1 MAKSDNT
8 TPLMRQYN
16 SVKSKYP
23 DAILLFRVGDFYET
37 FESDAVKASEILGI
51 TLTKR
56 AGAPLAGIPY
66 HALDN
71 YLPRLVR
78 AGQRVAICEQ
88 LEDPKTCGNKI
99 VKRGITELIT
109 PGVSLND
116 NVLDNKSDNYA
127 ACINLGRDKNG
138 IAFLDISTGDFLVAE
153 GSTDYIDK
161 LLVSLNPKE
170 VLYERSNK
178 EEITALYGNKYYLY
192 PLDDWAFEP
201 QTARERLLRQFST
214 TSLKGFGIEE
224 MPFAV
229 TAAGALMHY
238 LDITQHTQ
246 LSHIIKISRLDEGR
260 YVWLDKFTVRNLEI
274 FTPLS
279 PTGKTLLDV
288 IDKTSSPQGGRLLK
302 HWIALP
308 LRNVGLIEKRLAYT
322 QALKDNFELLENLR
336 TALRQVGDIERLVS
350 KISTQRVNPRDVNQ
364 MRLSL
369 ECIAQIRSLLANESA
384 QGNHIFDPLCEQL
397 NPCTNVAERIGREI
411 VDDPPL
417 MIAKGN
423 FIRSGVDA
431 QLDEL
436 RDMSV
441 NSKEYLSKMRDE
453 LVEQTG
459 ITSLKLGNT
468 GVFGYYLEVR
478 NTHKDKVP
486 QDWIRKQTLT
496 DAERY
501 ITPELKE
508 YEEKILTAE
517 DTIQTIEVRIF
528 NELVA
533 YLAQYIETFLTNAKT
548 VATIDCLCSYAQAA
562 IDNNY
567 CRPVIDEGMTIDIK
581 AGRHPVIEKQL
592 PVGEEYIPNDVFL
605 DNDTQQIMMITGP
618 NMAGK
623 SALLRQTALIMLM
636 AQAGSF
642 VPAESVKAGYVDKV
656 FTRVGASDNI
666 SSGETTFMVE
676 MNEAAGI
683 LNNMTPRSLVLFDE
697 LGRGTST
704 YDGISIAQA
713 IVEYIHEFPQAKAK
727 TLFATHYH
735 ELNDMEANFPRIKN
749 FNVSVKEIDG
759 KVIFMRKLVPGG
771 SEHSFGI
778 HVAKL
783 AGMPPVVVERAN
795 EIMKELESG
804 SRGSS
809 STTESSS
816 SDSSSVSSVPSVRGI
831 KTAKPTKKS
840 NVDGIQLS
848 FFNLEDPV
856 LMQIRDEIKR
866 IDINTLTPIEALNK
880 LNEIKKICGVK

>member
-16 SVKSKYP
+16 SIKAKYP

-37 FESDAVKASEILGI
+37 FESDAVKAAEILGI

-88 LEDPKTCGNKI
+88 LEDPKTCVNKI

-127 ACINLGRDKNG
+127 ACINHGHDKNG

-153 GSTDYIDK
+153 GSADYIDK

-170 VLYERSNK
+170 VLYERSRK
-178 EEITALYGNKYYLY
+178 EDITTLYGNKYYLY

-246 LSHIIKISRLDEGR
+246 LSHILRISRLDEGR

-322 QALKDNFELLENLR
+322 QALKDNFELLDKLR

-384 QGNHIFDPLCEQL
+384 QGNHIFDPLYEQL
-397 NPCTNVAERIGREI
+397 NPCINVAERIGREI

-417 MIAKGN
+417 LIAKGN
-423 FIRSGVDA
+423 FIRSGVDS

-459 ITSLKLGNT
+459 ISSLKLGNT

-517 DTIQTIEVRIF
+517 DTIQRIEERIF
-528 NELVA
+528 SELVA

-548 VATIDCLCSYAQAA
+548 VASIDCLCSFAQAA

-567 CRPVIDEGMTIDIK
+567 CRPIIDEGNSIDIK

-666 SSGETTFMVE
+666 SSGESTFMVE

-713 IVEYIHEFPQAKAK
+713 IVEYIHEFPKARAK

-749 FNVSVKEIDG
+749 FNVSVKEMDG

-804 SRGSS
+804 SRGNSA
-809 STTESSS
+809 T
-816 SDSSSVSSVPSVRGI
+816 SSVSSASSSASSVV
-831 KTAKPTKKS
+831 KTAKPSKKS

>member
-127 ACINLGRDKNG
+127 ACINLGHDKNG

-369 ECIAQIRSLLANESA
+369 ECIAQIRTLLATESA
-384 QGNHIFDPLCEQL
+384 NGNHIFDPLSEQL
-397 NPCTNVAERIGREI
+397 NPCANVSERIGREI

-423 FIRSGVDA
+423 FIRSGVDS

-666 SSGETTFMVE
+666 SSGESTFMVE

-783 AGMPPVVVERAN
+783 AGMPRVVVERAN
-795 EIMKELESG
+795 DIMKELESG
-804 SRGSS
+804 SRGN
-809 STTESSS
+809 
-816 SDSSSVSSVPSVRGI
+816 VSAAPVKAETAPPV

>member
-1 MAKSDNT
+1 MAKSDT

-16 SVKSKYP
+16 SVKAKYP

-37 FESDAVKASEILGI
+37 FDSDAVKASEILGI

-170 VLYERSNK
+170 VLYERSSK
-178 EEITALYGNKYYLY
+178 EEIAAQYGNKYYLY

-214 TSLKGFGIEE
+214 TSLKGFGIED

-246 LSHIIKISRLDEGR
+246 LSHILRISRLDEGR

-288 IDKTSSPQGGRLLK
+288 IDRTSSPQGGRLLK

-336 TALRQVGDIERLVS
+336 TALRQIGDIERLVS

-364 MRLSL
+364 VRLSL
-369 ECIAQIRSLLANESA
+369 ECVAQIRGLLANESA
-384 QGNHIFDPLCEQL
+384 NGNHIFDPLYEQL

-423 FIRSGVDA
+423 FIRSGVDS

-441 NSKEYLSKMRDE
+441 NSKDYLAKMRDE
-453 LVEQTG
+453 LVLQTG
-459 ITSLKLGNT
+459 ISSLKLGNT

-533 YLAQYIETFLTNAKT
+533 YLAQYIETFLANAKT
-548 VATIDCLCSYAQAA
+548 VATIDCLCSYATAA

-567 CRPVIDEGMTIDIK
+567 CRPIINEGNSIDIK

-605 DNDTQQIMMITGP
+605 DNDSQQIMMITGP

-642 VPAESVKAGYVDKV
+642 VPAESVVAGYVDKV

-666 SSGETTFMVE
+666 SSGESTFMVE

-713 IVEYIHEFPQAKAK
+713 IVEYIHEMPRARAK

-735 ELNDMEANFPRIKN
+735 ELNDMEANYPRIKN

-804 SRGSS
+804 SRASV
-809 STTESSS
+809 
-816 SDSSSVSSVPSVRGI
+816 SDSASSSVSSTSPSVSSVSKI
-831 KTAKPTKKS
+831 KTAKPSKKS
-840 NVDGIQLS
+840 TVDGIQLS

-856 LMQIRDEIKR
+856 LMQIRDEIKQ

-880 LNEIKKICGVK
+880 LNDIKKICGVK

>member
-1 MAKSDNT
+1 MAKSDT

-16 SVKSKYP
+16 SVKAKYP

-37 FESDAVKASEILGI
+37 FDSDAVKASEILGI

-88 LEDPKTCGNKI
+88 LEDPKTCVNKI

-127 ACINLGRDKNG
+127 ACINLGHDKNG

-153 GSTDYIDK
+153 GSTDYLEK

-170 VLYERSNK
+170 VLYERSRK
-178 EEITALYGNKYYLY
+178 EDITSLYGNKYYLY

-214 TSLKGFGIEE
+214 TSLKGFGIED
-224 MPFAV
+224 MSFAV

-274 FTPLS
+274 FAPLS
-279 PTGKTLLDV
+279 PSGKTLLDV

-369 ECIAQIRSLLANESA
+369 ECVAQIRSLLANESA
-384 QGNHIFDPLCEQL
+384 EGNHIFDPLCEQL
-397 NPCTNVAERIGREI
+397 NPCANVAERIGREI

-417 MIAKGN
+417 LIAKGN
-423 FIRSGVDA
+423 FIRSGVDP

-441 NSKEYLSKMRDE
+441 NSKEYLSKMRDD
-453 LVEQTG
+453 LVAQTG

-666 SSGETTFMVE
+666 SSGESTFMVE

-713 IVEYIHEFPQAKAK
+713 IVEYIHEMPRARAK

-735 ELNDMEANFPRIKN
+735 ELNDMEATFPRIKN

-795 EIMKELESG
+795 DIMKELESG
-804 SRGSS
+804 SRGASAS
-809 STTESSS
+809 AVKAEPTPP
-816 SDSSSVSSVPSVRGI
+816 V

>member
-16 SVKSKYP
+16 SIKAKYP

-37 FESDAVKASEILGI
+37 FDSDAVKASEILGI

-127 ACINLGRDKNG
+127 ACLNLGRDKNG

-153 GSTDYIDK
+153 GSADYIDK

-170 VLYERSNK
+170 VLYERSRK
-178 EEITALYGNKYYLY
+178 EEVASLYGNKYYLY

-246 LSHIIKISRLDEGR
+246 LSHILRISRLDEGR

-384 QGNHIFDPLCEQL
+384 QGNHIFDPLYEQL

-417 MIAKGN
+417 LIAKGN
-423 FIRSGVDA
+423 FIRSGVDS

-486 QDWIRKQTLT
+486 PDWIRKQTLT

-517 DTIQTIEVRIF
+517 DTIQRIEERVF
-528 NELVA
+528 SELVA

-567 CRPVIDEGMTIDIK
+567 CRPIIDEGNSIDIK

-666 SSGETTFMVE
+666 SSGESTFMVE

-713 IVEYIHEFPQAKAK
+713 IVEYIHEFPKVRAK

-749 FNVSVKEIDG
+749 FNVSVKEMDG

-809 STTESSS
+809 STV
-816 SDSSSVSSVPSVRGI
+816 DSTTDSASVSSVPSVRGI

>member
-127 ACINLGRDKNG
+127 ACINLGHDKNG

-288 IDKTSSPQGGRLLK
+288 IDRTSSPQGGRLLK

-322 QALKDNFELLENLR
+322 QALKDNVELLENLR
-336 TALRQVGDIERLVS
+336 TSLRQVGDIERLVS

-369 ECIAQIRSLLANESA
+369 ECIAQIRTLLVAESA
-384 QGNHIFDPLCEQL
+384 NGNHIFDPLSEQL
-397 NPCTNVAERIGREI
+397 NPCANVSERIGREI

-441 NSKEYLSKMRDE
+441 NSKEYLSKMRDD
-453 LVEQTG
+453 LIVQTG
-459 ITSLKLGNT
+459 ISSLKLGNT

-666 SSGETTFMVE
+666 SSGESTFMVE

-804 SRGSS
+804 SRGN
-809 STTESSS
+809 
-816 SDSSSVSSVPSVRGI
+816 VSAAPVKAETVPPV

-880 LNEIKKICGVK
+880 LNEIKKIVGVK

>member
-127 ACINLGRDKNG
+127 ACINLGHDKNG

-397 NPCTNVAERIGREI
+397 NPCTNVVERIGREI

-666 SSGETTFMVE
+666 SSGESTFMVE

-783 AGMPPVVVERAN
+783 AGMPRVVVERAN
-795 EIMKELESG
+795 DIMKELESG
-804 SRGSS
+804 SRGN
-809 STTESSS
+809 
-816 SDSSSVSSVPSVRGI
+816 VSAAPVKAETAPPV

>member
-127 ACINLGRDKNG
+127 ACINLGHDKNG

-369 ECIAQIRSLLANESA
+369 ECIAQIRTLLVAESA
-384 QGNHIFDPLCEQL
+384 NGNHIFDPLSEQL
-397 NPCTNVAERIGREI
+397 NPCANVSERIGREI

-666 SSGETTFMVE
+666 SSGESTFMVE

-804 SRGSS
+804 SRGNVSAAPVKA
-809 STTESSS
+809 ESAPP
-816 SDSSSVSSVPSVRGI
+816 V

>member
-16 SVKSKYP
+16 SIKAKYP

-37 FESDAVKASEILGI
+37 FDSDAVKASEILGI

-127 ACINLGRDKNG
+127 ACLNLGRDKNG

-153 GSTDYIDK
+153 GSADYIDK

-170 VLYERSNK
+170 VLYERSRK
-178 EEITALYGNKYYLY
+178 EEVASLYGNKYYLY

-246 LSHIIKISRLDEGR
+246 LSHILRISRLDEGR
-260 YVWLDKFTVRNLEI
+260 YVWLDTFTVRNLEI

-384 QGNHIFDPLCEQL
+384 QGNHIFDPLYEQL

-417 MIAKGN
+417 LIAKGN
-423 FIRSGVDA
+423 FIRSGVDT

-517 DTIQTIEVRIF
+517 DTIQRIEERVF
-528 NELVA
+528 GELVA

-548 VATIDCLCSYAQAA
+548 VASIDCLCSYAQAA

-567 CRPVIDEGMTIDIK
+567 CRPIIDEGNSIDIK

-666 SSGETTFMVE
+666 SSGESTFMVE

-713 IVEYIHEFPQAKAK
+713 IVEYIHEFPKARAK

-749 FNVSVKEIDG
+749 FNVSVKEMDG

-804 SRGSS
+804 TRGNSASS
-809 STTESSS
+809 SEPA
-816 SDSSSVSSVPSVRGI
+816 VSSHV

>member
-16 SVKSKYP
+16 SIKAKYP

-37 FESDAVKASEILGI
+37 FDSDAVKASEILGI

-127 ACINLGRDKNG
+127 ACLNLGRDKNG

-153 GSTDYIDK
+153 GSADYIDK

-170 VLYERSNK
+170 VLYERSRK
-178 EEITALYGNKYYLY
+178 EDVASLYGNKYYLY

-246 LSHIIKISRLDEGR
+246 LSHILRISRLDEGR
-260 YVWLDKFTVRNLEI
+260 YVWLDTFTVRNLEI

-369 ECIAQIRSLLANESA
+369 ECIAQIRSLLANEAA
-384 QGNHIFDPLCEQL
+384 QGNHIFDPLYEQL

-417 MIAKGN
+417 LIAKGN
-423 FIRSGVDA
+423 FIRSGVDS

-459 ITSLKLGNT
+459 ISSLKLGNT

-517 DTIQTIEVRIF
+517 DTIQRIEERVF
-528 NELVA
+528 GELVA

-548 VATIDCLCSYAQAA
+548 VASIDCLCSYAQAA

-567 CRPVIDEGMTIDIK
+567 CRPIIDEGNSIDIK

-666 SSGETTFMVE
+666 SSGESTFMVE

-713 IVEYIHEFPQAKAK
+713 IVEYIHEFPKARAK

-749 FNVSVKEIDG
+749 FNVSVKEMDG

-809 STTESSS
+809 STVNSTT
-816 SDSSSVSSVPSVRGI
+816 DSASVSSVPSVRGI

>member
-1 MAKSDNT
+1 MAKSDT

-16 SVKSKYP
+16 SVKAKYP

-37 FESDAVKASEILGI
+37 FDSDAVKASEILGI

-88 LEDPKTCGNKI
+88 LEDPKTCVNKI

-127 ACINLGRDKNG
+127 ACINLGHDKNG

-153 GSTDYIDK
+153 GSTDYLEK

-170 VLYERSNK
+170 VLYERSRK
-178 EEITALYGNKYYLY
+178 EDITSLYGNKYYLY

-214 TSLKGFGIEE
+214 TSLKGFGIED
-224 MPFAV
+224 MSFAV

-274 FTPLS
+274 FAPLS
-279 PTGKTLLDV
+279 PSGKTLLDV

-369 ECIAQIRSLLANESA
+369 ECVAQIRSLLANESA
-384 QGNHIFDPLCEQL
+384 EGNHIFDPLCEQL
-397 NPCTNVAERIGREI
+397 NPCANVAERIGREI

-417 MIAKGN
+417 LIAKGN
-423 FIRSGVDA
+423 FIRSGVDP

-441 NSKEYLSKMRDE
+441 NSKEYLSKMRDD
-453 LVEQTG
+453 LVAQTG

-548 VATIDCLCSYAQAA
+548 VATIDCLCSYATAA

-567 CRPVIDEGMTIDIK
+567 CRPIIDEGNAIDIK

-605 DNDTQQIMMITGP
+605 DNETQQIMMITGP

-666 SSGETTFMVE
+666 SSGESTFMVE

-713 IVEYIHEFPQAKAK
+713 IVEYIHEMPRARAK

-735 ELNDMEANFPRIKN
+735 ELNDMEATFPRIKN

-795 EIMKELESG
+795 DIMKELESG
-804 SRGSS
+804 SRGASAS
-809 STTESSS
+809 AVKAEPTPP
-816 SDSSSVSSVPSVRGI
+816 V

>member
-1 MAKSDNT
+1 MK
-8 TPLMRQYN
+8 QYN
-16 SVKSKYP
+16 AIKAKYP

-37 FESDAVKASEILGI
+37 FSSDAEKASAILGI

-56 AGAPLAGIPY
+56 AGEALAGIPY

-88 LEDPKTCGNKI
+88 LEDPKTCQNKI

-127 ACINLGRDKNG
+127 ACVNLGKDRSG

-153 GSTDYIDK
+153 GGNDYLDK
-161 LLVSLNPKE
+161 LLISLNPKE
-170 VLYERSNK
+170 VLYERCMK
-178 EEITALYGNKYYLY
+178 EEMTSLFGNKYYLY
-192 PLDDWAFEP
+192 PLDDWAFTP
-201 QTARERLLRQFST
+201 DTSRERLLRQFST
-214 TSLKGFGIEE
+214 TSLKGFGIED
-224 MPFAV
+224 MTYAT
-229 TAAGALMHY
+229 TAAGALLHY

-246 LSHIIKISRLDEGR
+246 LSHIIKISRLDEGK

-274 FTPLS
+274 FAPLS
-279 PTGKTLLDV
+279 PSGKTLLDV
-288 IDKTSSPQGGRLLK
+288 IDKTSSPMGGRLLK
-302 HWIALP
+302 HWMALP
-308 LRNVGLIEKRLAYT
+308 LRNVNIINERLNYT
-322 QALKDNFELLENLR
+322 EALKDNQELLEELR
-336 TALRQVGDIERLVS
+336 TYLRQVGDIERLVS
-350 KISTQRVNPRDVNQ
+350 KISTQRVSPRDCNQ
-364 MRLSL
+364 LKLAL
-369 ECIAQIRSLLANESA
+369 ECIGQMRVIFSQESA
-384 QGNHIFDPLCEQL
+384 NGNSIFDPIYEQL
-397 NPCTNVAERIGREI
+397 NPCKNVSERIGREI
-411 VDDPPL
+411 VEDPPL
-417 MIAKGN
+417 LIAKGA
-423 FIRSGVDA
+423 FIRQGVD
-431 QLDEL
+431 QELDDLRSMRTNSKDYLNHL
-436 RDMSV
+436 RD
-441 NSKEYLSKMRDE
+441 K
-453 LVEQTG
+453 LVEETG
-459 ITSLKLGNT
+459 ISSLKLGYT

-486 QDWIRKQTLT
+486 ADWIRKQTLT

-508 YEEKILTAE
+508 YEDKILTA
-517 DTIQTIEVRIF
+517 DDRIQQIEERIF
-528 NELVA
+528 RDLTA
-533 YLAQYIETFLTNAKT
+533 FMAQYMETLLANAKT
-548 VATIDCLCSYAQAA
+548 VANIDCLASFAQAA
-562 IDNNY
+562 IENNY
-567 CRPVIDEGMTIDIK
+567 CRPEINESQSLDIRN
-581 AGRHPVIEKQL
+581 GRHPVIERQL
-592 PVGEEYIPNDVFL
+592 PVGEEYIPNDVYL
-605 DNDTQQIMMITGP
+605 DSDTQQIMMITGP

-642 VPAESVKAGYVDKV
+642 VPADSVKAGYVDKV

-666 SSGETTFMVE
+666 SSGESTFMVE

-683 LNNMTPRSLVLFDE
+683 LNNITPRSLVLFDE

-735 ELNDMEANFPRIKN
+735 ELNDMQENFPRIKN
-749 FNVSVKEIDG
+749 FNVSVSEIDG

-804 SRGSS
+804 ARGASLS
-809 STTESSS
+809 E
-816 SDSSSVSSVPSVRGI
+816 VSAPEPPQVKGASKS
-831 KTAKPTKKS
+831 KKKQAAA
-840 NVDGIQLS
+840 DGYQLS

-856 LMQIRDEIKR
+856 LLQIRDEVKKL
-866 IDINTLTPIEALNK
+866 DINNLTPIEALNK
-880 LNEIKKICGVK
+880 LNDIKKICGVK

>member
-1 MAKSDNT
+1 MAKSET
-8 TPLMRQYN
+8 TPLMKQYN

-88 LEDPKTCGNKI
+88 LEDPKTCTNKI

-127 ACINLGRDKNG
+127 ACINLGHDKNG

-153 GSTDYIDK
+153 GSTDYLEK

-170 VLYERSNK
+170 VLYERSRK

-214 TSLKGFGIEE
+214 TSLKGFGIED
-224 MPFAV
+224 MHFAV

-279 PTGKTLLDV
+279 PSGKTLLDV
-288 IDKTSSPQGGRLLK
+288 IDKTSSPQGGRQLK
-302 HWIALP
+302 HWIGLP

-336 TALRQVGDIERLVS
+336 SSLRQVGDIERLVS
-350 KISTQRVNPRDVNQ
+350 KISTQRVTPRDVNQ

-369 ECIAQIRSLLANESA
+369 ECIAQIRALFSGESA
-384 QGNHIFDPLCEQL
+384 NGNHIFDPLCEQL
-397 NPCTNVAERIGREI
+397 NPCANVAERIGHEI
-411 VDDPPL
+411 VDDPPML
-417 MIAKGN
+417 IAKGS
-423 FIRSGVDA
+423 FIRSGVDS

-436 RDMSV
+436 RDLRV
-441 NSKEYLSKMRDE
+441 NSKEYLNKMRDD
-453 LVEQTG
+453 LVVQTG
-459 ITSLKLGNT
+459 ITSLKLGYT
-468 GVFGYYLEVR
+468 GVFGYFLEVR

-486 QDWIRKQTLT
+486 AGWIRKQTLT

-508 YEEKILTAE
+508 YEEKILNAE
-517 DTIQTIEVRIF
+517 DTIQQIEVRIF

-548 VATIDCLCSYAQAA
+548 IATVDCLCSFAQVA
-562 IDNNY
+562 IENNY
-567 CRPVIDEGMTIDIK
+567 CRPVIDEGNNIDIK

-605 DNDTQQIMMITGP
+605 DNDSTQIMMITGP

-666 SSGETTFMVE
+666 SSGESTFMVE

-713 IVEYIHEFPQAKAK
+713 IVEYIHEVPKARAK

-735 ELNDMEANFPRIKN
+735 ELNDMEATYPRIKN

-795 EIMKELESG
+795 EIMKDLESG
-804 SRGSS
+804 SRGASAS
-809 STTESSS
+809 LAKTEAAPP
-816 SDSSSVSSVPSVRGI
+816 V

-840 NVDGIQLS
+840 TVDGIQLS

>member
-1 MAKSDNT
+1 MAKSET

-16 SVKSKYP
+16 SVKAKYP

-127 ACINLGRDKNG
+127 ACINLGHDKNG

-153 GSTDYIDK
+153 GSNDYLDK

-170 VLYERSNK
+170 VLYERSHK
-178 EEITALYGNKYYLY
+178 EQITSMFGNKYYFY

-224 MPFAV
+224 MNFAV

-274 FTPLS
+274 FAPLS
-279 PTGKTLLDV
+279 PSGKTLLDV

-308 LRNVGLIEKRLAYT
+308 LRNVSLIEKRLAYT
-322 QALKDNFELLENLR
+322 QALKDNYELLENLR
-336 TALRQVGDIERLVS
+336 STLRQVGDIERLVS

-369 ECIAQIRSLLANESA
+369 ECVSQIKDYLTNEAAN
-384 QGNHIFDPLCEQL
+384 GNDIFAPLCEQL
-397 NPCTNVAERIGREI
+397 NPCANVAERIRHEI
-411 VDDPPL
+411 TDDPPML
-417 MIAKGN
+417 IAKGS
-423 FIRSGVDA
+423 FIRNNVDA

-436 RDMSV
+436 RDLRV
-441 NSKEYLSKMRDE
+441 NSKEYLNKMRDN
-453 LVEQTG
+453 LITQTG
-459 ITSLKLGNT
+459 ITSLKLGYT
-468 GVFGYYLEVR
+468 GVFGYFLEVR

-508 YEEKILTAE
+508 YEEKILNAE
-517 DTIQTIEVRIF
+517 DTIQQIEVRIF
-528 NELVA
+528 NDLVA
-533 YLAQYIETFLTNAKT
+533 YLSQYIETFLTNAKT
-548 VATIDCLCSYAQAA
+548 IATIDCLCSYAQAA
-562 IDNNY
+562 NDNNY
-567 CRPVIDEGMTIDIK
+567 CRPIIDESLSIDIK
-581 AGRHPVIEKQL
+581 EGRHPVIEKQL

-642 VPAESVKAGYVDKV
+642 VPAASVKAGYVDKV

-666 SSGETTFMVE
+666 SSGESTFMVE

-683 LNNMTPRSLVLFDE
+683 LNNITPRSLVLFDE

-735 ELNDMEANFPRIKN
+735 ELNDMETTYPRIKN

-804 SRGSS
+804 SRGVSS
-809 STTESSS
+809 SAAPTTPT
-816 SDSSSVSSVPSVRGI
+816 SSVHV

-840 NVDGIQLS
+840 TVDGIQLS

-880 LNEIKKICGVK
+880 LNEIKKIVGVK

>member
-16 SVKSKYP
+16 SIKAKYP

-37 FESDAVKASEILGI
+37 FDSDAVKASEILGI

-127 ACINLGRDKNG
+127 ACLNLGRDKNG

-153 GSTDYIDK
+153 GSADYIDK

-170 VLYERSNK
+170 VLYERSRK
-178 EEITALYGNKYYLY
+178 EEVASLYGNKYYLY

-246 LSHIIKISRLDEGR
+246 LSHILRISRLDEGR

-384 QGNHIFDPLCEQL
+384 QGNHIFDPLYEQL

-417 MIAKGN
+417 LIAKGN
-423 FIRSGVDA
+423 FIRSGVDS

-486 QDWIRKQTLT
+486 PDWIRKQTLT

-517 DTIQTIEVRIF
+517 DTIQRIEERVF
-528 NELVA
+528 GELVA

-548 VATIDCLCSYAQAA
+548 VATIDCLCSFAQAA

-567 CRPVIDEGMTIDIK
+567 CRPIIDEGNSIDIK

-666 SSGETTFMVE
+666 SSGESTFMVE

-713 IVEYIHEFPQAKAK
+713 IVEYIHEFPKARAK

-749 FNVSVKEIDG
+749 FNVSVKEMDG

-804 SRGSS
+804 SRGNSA
-809 STTESSS
+809 STSEPA
-816 SDSSSVSSVPSVRGI
+816 VSSHV
-831 KTAKPTKKS
+831 KTAKPTKRS

>member
-127 ACINLGRDKNG
+127 ACINLGHDKNG

-369 ECIAQIRSLLANESA
+369 ECIAQIRTLLAAESA
-384 QGNHIFDPLCEQL
+384 NGNHIFDPLSEQL
-397 NPCTNVAERIGREI
+397 NPCANVSERIGREI

-666 SSGETTFMVE
+666 SSGESTFMVE

-783 AGMPPVVVERAN
+783 AGMPRVVVERAN

-804 SRGSS
+804 SRGN
-809 STTESSS
+809 
-816 SDSSSVSSVPSVRGI
+816 VSAAPVKAETVTPV

>member
-127 ACINLGRDKNG
+127 ACINLGHDKNG

-288 IDKTSSPQGGRLLK
+288 IDRTSSPQGGRLLK

-336 TALRQVGDIERLVS
+336 TSLRQVGDIERLVS

-369 ECIAQIRSLLANESA
+369 ECIAQIRTLLATESA
-384 QGNHIFDPLCEQL
+384 NGNHIFDPLSEQL
-397 NPCTNVAERIGREI
+397 NPCANVSERIGREI

-441 NSKEYLSKMRDE
+441 NSKEYLSKMRDD
-453 LVEQTG
+453 LIVQTG
-459 ITSLKLGNT
+459 ISSLKLGNT

-567 CRPVIDEGMTIDIK
+567 CRPIIDEGNSIDIK

-666 SSGETTFMVE
+666 SSGESTFMVE

-783 AGMPPVVVERAN
+783 AGMPRVVVERAN
-795 EIMKELESG
+795 DIMKELESG
-804 SRGSS
+804 SRGN
-809 STTESSS
+809 
-816 SDSSSVSSVPSVRGI
+816 VSAYPVKAETAPPV

-880 LNEIKKICGVK
+880 LNEIKKIVGVK

>member
-16 SVKSKYP
+16 TIKAKYP

-37 FESDAVKASEILGI
+37 FDSDAVKASEILGI

-88 LEDPKTCGNKI
+88 LEDPKTCVNKI

-127 ACINLGRDKNG
+127 ACINHGHDKNG

-153 GSTDYIDK
+153 GSADYIDK

-170 VLYERSNK
+170 VLYERSRK
-178 EEITALYGNKYYLY
+178 EDITTLYGNKYYLY

-246 LSHIIKISRLDEGR
+246 LSHILRISRLDEGR

-322 QALKDNFELLENLR
+322 QALKDNFELLDNLR

-369 ECIAQIRSLLANESA
+369 ECIAQIRSLLANEAA
-384 QGNHIFDPLCEQL
+384 QGNHIFDPLYEQL

-417 MIAKGN
+417 LIAKGN
-423 FIRSGVDA
+423 FIRSGVDT

-517 DTIQTIEVRIF
+517 DTIQRIEERVF
-528 NELVA
+528 SELVA

-548 VATIDCLCSYAQAA
+548 VASIDCLCSYAQAA

-567 CRPVIDEGMTIDIK
+567 CRPIIDEGNSIDIK

-666 SSGETTFMVE
+666 SSGESTFMVE

-713 IVEYIHEFPQAKAK
+713 IVEYIHEFPKARAK

-749 FNVSVKEIDG
+749 FNVSVKEMDG

-804 SRGSS
+804 SRGNSV
-809 STTESSS
+809 T
-816 SDSSSVSSVPSVRGI
+816 SSVSSASPSASSVV
-831 KTAKPTKKS
+831 KTAKPSKKS

-856 LMQIRDEIKR
+856 LMQIRDEIKQ

>member
-127 ACINLGRDKNG
+127 ACINLGHDKNG

-369 ECIAQIRSLLANESA
+369 ECIAQIRSLLANESS

-666 SSGETTFMVE
+666 SSGESTFMVE

-795 EIMKELESG
+795 DIMKELESG
-804 SRGSS
+804 SRGN
-809 STTESSS
+809 
-816 SDSSSVSSVPSVRGI
+816 VSAAPVKAETVPPV